1 MEPAIGINATA
12 ISSSRE
18 QKYSTKIRGVF
29 YYTRTIPQDVRDL
42 DPRPN
47 PVQKS
52 LNTKNLDIAMSRR
65 DMLQQCDDR
74 FWRWLRGSK
83 VPFQQP
89 SELAA
94 AGEDIKDLFGTDD
107 LPFTP
112 PPPSFPKGEARL
124 LMQARYQKQLK
135 QIFAESRSRKSDH
148 KARWIA

>member
-1 MEPAIGINATA
+1 MISEGPFSLEPAIGINATA

-112 PPPSFPKGEARL
+112 PPPQFSQRRSAPAHASSLPKA
-124 LMQARYQKQLK
+124 
-135 QIFAESRSRKSDH
+135 AETDFCREQV
-148 KARWIA
+148 